1 MAPLSCLDDQVQVY
15 YWDAIQE
22 DRGGGSQNAEQ
33 LEDSSRSVASTCS
46 TNMAAKCMQ
55 PGAAGAKCKYCLI
68 NFALT

>member
-1 MAPLSCLDDQVQVY
+1 MAPLSCLDDQVQV

-55 PGAAGAKCKYCLI
+55 PGAAGAKCKYSLI